1 MVLCQAALTDRR
13 FERPIKST
21 NKAVQTPGGLWNGVF
36 LDWGVLGEVGNRGD
50 VDSFQRNI

>member
-13 FERPIKST
+13 FER
-21 NKAVQTPGGLWNGVF
+21 AVQTPGGLWNGVF